1 VNDPKPASAG
11 RPTWAE
17 VDLGA
22 LRRNYRALKA
32 RLGGSPD
39 SQLAMEHPRLI
50 PVIKADAYGH
60 GAVPVA
66 NALATEGASAF
77 AVAIVEEA
85 VVLRRAGIGGQIL
98 VLEGAWPGQEPE
110 VVEHGLEAAVFS
122 PEALTRL
129 DVEARRRRR
138 EVRVHIKVDTG
149 MARLGIAWDR
159 IGVLLSQLQ
168 RARHA
173 KIAGVFSHLAC
184 AEEADSS
191 FTTEQL
197 RRFRSALAAVR
208 ASGFDPGEIHLANSA
223 GLLYVD
229 SLSAS
234 SARAGI
240 ALYGYPPAPERCPLA
255 LERVLTWKTRL
266 GRLHSIQP
274 GESVGYNR
282 RFRASRVTRAAT
294 LPVGYADGYRRSLS
308 GQGRVIVRDRW
319 ADVLGAVSMDLIVVD
334 VTGIPDVREGE
345 EAVLLG
351 ETNSCRFDAESW
363 ATLLGTIPYE
373 VLCCISPRV
382 PRIYLDR
389 E

>member
-1 VNDPKPASAG
+1 VNDPNPAPAG

-17 VDLGA
+17 VDLAA
-22 LRRNYRALKA
+22 LRRNYRALKG
-32 RLGGSPD
+32 RLDGPPSSP
-39 SQLAMEHPRLI
+39 LVIEHPRLI

-66 NALATEGASAF
+66 KALAAEGAPAF

-85 VVLRRAGIGGQIL
+85 VALRRAGIGGEIL
-98 VLEGAWPGQEPE
+98 VLQGAWPGQEPE
-110 VVEHGLEAAVFS
+110 VVEHGLEAAVSS
-122 PEALTRL
+122 PEALARL
-129 DVEARRRRR
+129 DVEARRRSR

-159 IGVLLSQLQ
+159 IDVLLSQLQ
-168 RARHA
+168 RVHNA

-184 AEEADSS
+184 AEESDDS
-191 FTTEQL
+191 FTTEQI
-197 RRFRSALAAVR
+197 RRFRIALGAVR

-229 SLSAS
+229 SLWAS

-266 GRLHSIQP
+266 GRIHPIQP

-282 RFRASRVTRAAT
+282 RFRASRMTRAAT

-334 VTGIPDVREGE
+334 VTGIPDIREGE
-345 EAVLLG
+345 EAILLG
-351 ETNSCRFDAESW
+351 QTNSCRFDAESW
-363 ATLLGTIPYE
+363 AALLGTIPYE
-373 VLCCISPRV
+373 VLCGISPRV
-382 PRIYLDR
+382 PRVYLDS